1 VLIEVG
7 VAHAGK
13 GGYDAADEHKVYS
26 MVVDFITPETDGSMW
41 YFWGMARKFNPGD
54 ASVTAAIKQGQH
66 KIFSEDLEMLELQ
79 QRNLEDYPQR
89 QLLKLNIDAGGV
101 QSRKIIERLIDEEKN
116 ESALRRWLERR
127 QAGQIMSVDGVIL
140 QLPESESAL
149 SIGSAALATLL
160 HGIAHHTQ
168 PAFPG
173 SLRPARSS
181 DSTRPADCCAAVSR
195 SAGPD
200 VTPVQYA
207 ILRMLQESPGID
219 QVTLARLV
227 ALDNSTTADIAAR
240 LESKGWIHRELLPRR
255 QRRLSLTTEGEAML
269 AAFVPNVYELQQRML
284 SALEPEEQAEFKRLL
299 RKFVQLHDS
308 TEAGEQAAIN
318 G

>member
-1 VLIEVG
+1 M
-7 VAHAGK
+7 AHAGK

-101 QSRKIIERLIDEEKN
+101 QSRKIIERLIDEEKRVGRCGAGL
-116 ESALRRWLERR
+116 SGGR
-127 QAGQIMSVDGVIL
+127 QGQIMSLDGVIL

-149 SIGSAALATLL
+149 SIVSAALATLL

-181 DSTRPADCCAAVSR
+181 DSTRPADCCAAVSKCW
-195 SAGPD
+195 AP
-200 VTPVQYA
+200 
-207 ILRMLQESPGID
+207 M
-219 QVTLARLV
+219 
-227 ALDNSTTADIAAR
+227 
-240 LESKGWIHRELLPRR
+240 
-255 QRRLSLTTEGEAML
+255 
-269 AAFVPNVYELQQRML
+269 
-284 SALEPEEQAEFKRLL
+284 
-299 RKFVQLHDS
+299 
-308 TEAGEQAAIN
+308 
-318 G
+318 

>member
-1 VLIEVG
+1 MAEVDNMPGHLIRRFHQISVGIFHAEVG
-7 VAHAGK
+7 NVGC
-13 GGYDAADEHKVYS
+13 DL
-26 MVVDFITPETDGSMW
+26 TPIQ
-41 YFWGMARKFNPGD
+41 Y
-54 ASVTAAIKQGQH
+54 
-66 KIFSEDLEMLELQ
+66 
-79 QRNLEDYPQR
+79 
-89 QLLKLNIDAGGV
+89 
-101 QSRKIIERLIDEEKN
+101 
-116 ESALRRWLERR
+116 
-127 QAGQIMSVDGVIL
+127 
-140 QLPESESAL
+140 
-149 SIGSAALATLL
+149 AALNKL
-160 HGIAHHTQ
+160 
-168 PAFPG
+168 
-173 SLRPARSS
+173 
-181 DSTRPADCCAAVSR
+181 SR
-195 SAGPD
+195 NA
-200 VTPVQYA
+200 
-207 ILRMLQESPGID
+207 GID